1 MIKLPLK
8 TLFILILIIVQT
20 IDSSAQSITYR
31 RVNKEFYDN
40 TPIHFGFSFGFPSI
54 KLYNNQISIPKTGG
68 IYKLSSPNNL
78 GIQIGGTM
86 TYILN
91 DQWDLKSGLNV
102 ALYDRVLE
110 YYDSTKL
117 TSKFNPFYG
126 VNPFTGIELPLLIK
140 LKSKRRY
147 NNSAYA
153 YFGIKYS
160 KAVSV
165 KKSISKLDLRSND
178 LSIEYGIGF
187 DQFFK
192 YFKFSPEIR
201 FSHGLFNQ
209 FKGTEPALGI
219 EPPVLTNNSVGLVI
233 NFE

>member
-8 TLFILILIIVQT
+8 TLLILILIIVHT
-20 IDSSAQSITYR
+20 IDSSAQSIRYKKIY
-31 RVNKEFYDN
+31 KEFYSE
-40 TPIHFGFSFGFPSI
+40 TPIHYGFSFGFPSI
-54 KLYNNQISIPKTGG
+54 KLFNNQISLPTTGG

-78 GIQIGGTM
+78 GIQIGGTL

-91 DQWDLKSGLNV
+91 QQWDIKSGLNV

-110 YYDSTKL
+110 YYDSTKVK
-117 TSKFNPFYG
+117 TQFNPFYG
-126 VNPFTGIELPLLIK
+126 VNPFTGIEIPLLFK

-165 KKSISKLDLRSND
+165 KKSISKLDLKSND

-187 DQFFK
+187 DQFFQ

-201 FSHGLFNQ
+201 FSHGLLNQ
-209 FKGTEPALGI
+209 FKGTDPALGI
-219 EPPVLTNNSVGLVI
+219 EPPVLTNNSVGLVL